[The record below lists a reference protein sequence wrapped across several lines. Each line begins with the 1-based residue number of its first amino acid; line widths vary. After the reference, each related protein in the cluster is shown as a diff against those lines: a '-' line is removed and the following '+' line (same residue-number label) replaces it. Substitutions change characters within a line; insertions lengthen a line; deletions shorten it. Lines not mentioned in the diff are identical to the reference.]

1 MDKISLVN
9 GLQTKNMF
17 CVILRCLGDEYAEG
31 RITTKEYQDAII
43 KLAELHEVKKI
54 I

>member
-17 CVILRCLGDEYAEG
+17 YIILRCLGDEYTEG
-31 RITTKEYQDAII
+31 RISIKEYQGAVI
-43 KLAELHEVKKI
+43 KISELHEVKKI